1 MNSIGSILAGA
12 GRIVVPL
19 LIVGGAVGVFM
30 AFGQKP
36 APARQEKAELTP
48 LVETA
53 VAEVFEGTFT
63 LHADGVALPVRR
75 MTLSAEVDGRV
86 LSRSDQALGGRAVQV
101 GTPLFEIDPTDHAL
115 VVKRLEAQLRQADE
129 EVAAVD
135 VDISGTQS
143 LITIAEKTW
152 EVQARALERTQKLA
166 TTDASTDGQ
175 IDQAMAAELTSRHAL
190 QLLRTQ
196 LSEATQRKRTK
207 QAARDLVAVQLEEAQ
222 KDLERTSVTSPISGT
237 VVSHKIEANDFAHRG
252 DPLIELSDSSKVEV
266 RCSLLVEQIYWIWL
280 AAGRLTASE
289 PSFLPPGD
297 EGVQTARLKELELPR
312 LPVRV
317 LYDFGGGPVAWDG
330 VLSRYEGTGLDTQ
343 TRAVPCR
350 ILIENPGAPVPA
362 GNLEDFDLTRT
373 PPRLFNGMFVDIEIP
388 IDPPVELIRIPLS
401 ALRAGGQVWIVRDNV
416 LHAESVDVAQT
427 VDDYVLIRRPASLR
441 AGDQVVTSPL
451 AVVRDGMTVR
461 LATQELPSTE
471 VPE

>member
-1 MNSIGSILAGA
+1 MLAGA
-12 GRIVVPL
+12 GRVLVPL

-36 APARQEKAELTP
+36 VPARQQKTELTP

-53 VAEVFEGTFT
+53 TAERFDGTFT

-75 MTLSAEVDGRV
+75 MTLSAEVDGRIV
-86 LSRSDQALGGRAVQV
+86 SRSSQAIGGRAVQI

-135 VDISGTQS
+135 VDITGTQS
-143 LITIAEKTW
+143 LIVIAEKTW
-152 EVQARALERTQKLA
+152 EVQARALERTRKLA
-166 TTDASTDGQ
+166 TTDASTEGQ
-175 IDQAMAAELTSRHAL
+175 IDQAMAAELTSRRAL
-190 QLLRTQ
+190 QLLKTQ
-196 LSEATQRKRTK
+196 LSETQQRKKTK
-207 QAARDLVAVQLEEAQ
+207 QAARELVAVQLEEAENNL
-222 KDLERTSVTSPISGT
+222 KRTSVVSPIAGT
-237 VVSHKIEANDFAHRG
+237 VVSHKVEANDFIHRG
-252 DPLIELSDSSKVEV
+252 EALIELSDSSQVEV

-280 AAGRLTASE
+280 AAGRLTD
-289 PSFLPPGD
+289 PPPVFIPPGSD
-297 EGVQTARLKELELPR
+297 GTIQASRLKELELPR

-350 ILIENPGAPVPA
+350 ILIEKPGQPVPA

-388 IDPPVELIRIPLS
+388 IDPPVDLIRVPIS
-401 ALRAGGQVWIVRDNV
+401 ALQAGSQVWIVRDNV
-416 LHAESVDVAQT
+416 LHTEIVDVAQT
-427 VDDYVLIRRPASLR
+427 LDEHVLIRRPASLR
-441 AGDQVVTSPL
+441 SGDRVVTSPL
-451 AVVRDGMTVR
+451 AVVRDGMAVR
-461 LATQELPSTE
+461 IGTQETPSTE